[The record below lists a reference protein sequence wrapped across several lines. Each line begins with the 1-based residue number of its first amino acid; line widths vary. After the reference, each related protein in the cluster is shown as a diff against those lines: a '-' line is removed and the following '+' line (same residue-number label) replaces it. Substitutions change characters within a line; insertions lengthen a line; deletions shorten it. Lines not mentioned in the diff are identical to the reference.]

1 MHNKGKYCYLIRGK
15 YPKRH
20 NAQEPKIRHMIIIR
34 IKMREKYTRVILVR
48 DKPPP
53 DSATSV
59 HDQRFNKGY
68 FRL

>member
-1 MHNKGKYCYLIRGK
+1 
-15 YPKRH
+15 
-20 NAQEPKIRHMIIIR
+20 
-34 IKMREKYTRVILVR
+34 MREKYTRVILVR